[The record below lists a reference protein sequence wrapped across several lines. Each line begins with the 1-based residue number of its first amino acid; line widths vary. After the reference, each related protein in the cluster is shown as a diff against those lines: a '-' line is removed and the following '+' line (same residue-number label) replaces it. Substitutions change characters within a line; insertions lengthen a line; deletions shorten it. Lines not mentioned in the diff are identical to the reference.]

1 MSLPAGF
8 TYAGVAAGLKAGG
21 ALDVGLL
28 VSDRP
33 AVAAGVVT
41 TNKFQA
47 APIVVSKKHLRRG
60 SARAIVVNAGN
71 ANACT
76 GPLGLADATTMA
88 ALAGEALGVAP
99 EQVLVASTGVIGRHM
114 PMEKI
119 KAGIP
124 AAAGALQADPAA
136 MTQAI
141 MTTDTR
147 PKTATAT
154 AGGAV
159 VFGMAKGAGMIAPE
173 MATMLC
179 FIATDAPASRSVLT
193 AALQKAAGESF
204 NRITVDGAMSTND
217 CIFALANG
225 AAGGGVIEPGDPR
238 EGALTDAIAQVCLS
252 LARQIVED
260 GEGARKVVE
269 ITVRGAAN
277 EREALTAARTIAD
290 SVLLRCA
297 IGGAD
302 PNWGR
307 VLAALGTA
315 PIPFDPNVVDV
326 WLGGEK
332 VAERGGIGPG
342 DLDKAA
348 AAMRDRDVE
357 VLVDMHRGEHA
368 ATVLTNDMTAEYVA
382 INGDYT
388 T

>member
-1 MSLPAGF
+1 MTLPFGF
-8 TYAGVAAGLKAGG
+8 TYAGVAAGLKPGG
-21 ALDVGLL
+21 ALDMGLI

-41 TNKFQA
+41 ANTFQA

-60 SARAIVVNAGN
+60 AARAIVVNAGN

-76 GPLGLADATTMA
+76 GPLGIADAEAMA
-88 ALAGEALGVAP
+88 ADTAAALGVGA
-99 EQVLVASTGVIGRHM
+99 EQVLVASTGVIGRRMDM
-114 PMEKI
+114 PKI
-119 KAGIP
+119 RTGIAAAAAALGAEP
-124 AAAGALQADPAA
+124 AAFAS
-136 MTQAI
+136 AI

-147 PKTATAT
+147 AKIAEAT
-154 AGGAV
+154 AGDAAV
-159 VFGMAKGAGMIAPE
+159 YGIAKGAGMIAPE

-179 FIATDAPASRSVLT
+179 FILTDAPASRSVLA
-193 AALQKAAGESF
+193 AALQRASAESF
-204 NRITVDGAMSTND
+204 NRISVDGCMSTND

-225 AAGGGVIEPGDPR
+225 TAGGEIIERGDPR
-238 EGALTDAIAQVCLS
+238 EAALADAIGQVCRS

-260 GEGARKVVE
+260 GEGATKVVE
-269 ITVRGAAN
+269 ITVRGATS
-277 EREALTAARTIAD
+277 EREALVAARAIAG

-315 PIPFDPNVVDV
+315 PIPFDPHRVDV

-332 VAERGGIGPG
+332 VAEKGAIGPG

-348 AAMRDRDVE
+348 AAMKDRDVE
-357 VLVDMHRGEHA
+357 VLVDMRRGRHA
-368 ATVLTNDMTAEYVA
+368 ATILTNDMTAEYVS

-388 T
+388 S